1 MATQAQAKPIPE
13 FKKHRHSLEAKQR
26 KYGYVFT
33 LPFVIGCIV
42 FVGYPLVL
50 AILYSFSDVTF
61 IPGSGLSMSNFG
73 LQNYQNILGNN
84 IDFKTT
90 LVSSL
95 GDMLINLIVVV
106 IFAFF
111 MASVLNAK
119 FFGRGFARSI
129 MFLPV
134 IISSGV
140 VASLTNGD
148 LAGSLISS
156 GDRFASTGG
165 EQVTSTFGEMLLDLG
180 LGETMTNFITS
191 SVDRIG
197 TITTLAAVSIVLFIA
212 GLQSISTS
220 VYEAAYIEG
229 ATPWETFWKISLPMV
244 SPMILLSIVY
254 TTVDSFTSDD
264 NAVIA
269 MLHNLLANKGEY
281 ATASAMAV
289 IYSLIILAILGIIF
303 AVLSK
308 IIFYQD

>member
-1 MATQAQAKPIPE
+1 MAAQAKSIPE
-13 FKKHRHSLEAKQR
+13 FKKHKHSLESKQR
-26 KYGYVFT
+26 RYGYVFT

-61 IPGSGLSMSNFG
+61 VPGNGLTMSNFG
-73 LQNYQNILGNN
+73 LQNYQSILGDNM
-84 IDFKTT
+84 DFKTT
-90 LVSSL
+90 LVSSI

-111 MASVLNAK
+111 MASILNAK
-119 FFGRGFARSI
+119 FFGRGFARSV

-140 VASLTNGD
+140 VATLTTND

-165 EQVTSTFGEMLLDLG
+165 EQVTTAFGDMLLDLG
-180 LGETMTNFITS
+180 LGETLTTFITS
-191 SVDRIG
+191 SVDRIS
-197 TITTLAAVSIVLFIA
+197 TITTLAAVSIVIFIA
-212 GLQSISTS
+212 GLQSISAS

-254 TTVDSFTSDD
+254 TVVDSFTSDS
-264 NAVIA
+264 NPAIA